1 MDVIA
6 ASPLTLLALANY
18 RALTVKTD
26 AILTHPT
33 DSKIVHRG
41 GAFVATDPNGANK
54 KTLASGITGATDH
67 IKPSR
72 LTEK

>member
-6 ASPLTLLALANY
+6 ASPLALPALANY
-18 RALTVKTD
+18 RALTVETD
-26 AILTHPT
+26 AILTHLT

-41 GAFVATDPNGANK
+41 GAFVATDPNGDNT
-54 KTLASGITGATDH
+54 KTLAAGITKVTDH

-72 LTEK
+72 LTER